1 MKLDFIRP
9 MYERPGPYASAYL
22 AGLSADDGRRRWRS
36 FRDGMPEA
44 DQDTL
49 DALEAAVAVPAPGR
63 ALFAA
68 GGELVMAETLAGPP
82 HLEQARWSPLPHV
95 TPLLMDRGENVP
107 HLRVVVD
114 DDGAELTVFGGGS
127 ARVATGE
134 AQKWPLPKTA
144 QGGWSRKSYGRTV
157 DLTRED
163 DVEAV
168 AHEVDEQVRR
178 IGAEL
183 VVVAGEPKSRSLL
196 CDHLGTKA
204 ADRVMMAEEGSR
216 ADHGEYEHDVECAL
230 DTWLE
235 RRRSELLD
243 RHRELE
249 GATGFA
255 RVARL
260 LREGRVLAV
269 LSPGELPDLVWIGA
283 GGTQLSTDADELRGW
298 GVESPVRER
307 ADSAIARAA
316 AMTDAELWFSPE
328 VSEVSAVI
336 RY

>member
-1 MKLDFIRP
+1 MRLDFIRP
-9 MYERPGPYASAYL
+9 LYERHGPYASVYL
-22 AGLSADDGRRRWRS
+22 AGLSAEDERRRWHA
-36 FRDGMPEA
+36 FRESMEQA
-44 DQDTL
+44 DHHTL
-49 DALEAAVAVPAPGR
+49 DALETAVAVPAPGR

-68 GGELVMAETLAGPP
+68 GGELVMAETLADPP
-82 HLEQARWSPLPHV
+82 RLEQARWSPLPHV
-95 TPLLMDRGENVP
+95 TPLLMARGENVP
-107 HLRVVVD
+107 HLRVVLD
-114 DDGAELTVFGGGS
+114 REGAELTVFGGGS
-127 ARVATGE
+127 PRAAIGT
-134 AQKWPLPKTA
+134 AQKWPLQKTA
-144 QGGWSRKSYGRTV
+144 QGGWSRKSYEGAADESWEHDAET
-157 DLTRED
+157 
-163 DVEAV
+163 V

-183 VVVAGEPKSRSLL
+183 IVVAGEPRSRSLL

-204 ADRVMMAEEGSR
+204 ADRVMMAEQGSR
-216 ADHGEYEHDVECAL
+216 ADHDEYEYDVERAL

-235 RRRSELLD
+235 RRKSELLD
-243 RHRELE
+243 RHREHQ
-249 GATGFA
+249 GPVGFD

-269 LSPGELPDLVWIGA
+269 LSPGELADLVWIGA
-283 GGTQLSTDADELRGW
+283 GGTQLSTDADELRRW

-328 VSEVSAVI
+328 VKQVSAVI